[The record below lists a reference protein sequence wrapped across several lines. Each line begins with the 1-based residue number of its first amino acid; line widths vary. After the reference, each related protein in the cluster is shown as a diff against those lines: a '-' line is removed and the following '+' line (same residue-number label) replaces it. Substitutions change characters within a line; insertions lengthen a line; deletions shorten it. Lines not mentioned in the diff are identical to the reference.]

1 MCPSSDQFHSHKD
14 AEITW
19 ENTHSHNCQLRVS
32 ESIMAS
38 VVYFSNNHA
47 CHHLSCWLQHMV
59 VIAQY
64 ITRQDMCCH
73 RKPYNKTCNETLWSA
88 FLCIRLLV
96 MVKYRQTCCA
106 TGCSISSNRLKINDT
121 GPGRRLV
128 KSQAFPRA
136 SFSENIE
143 RLITWF
149 VLARLGDRASP
160 LVVRSVVVA
169 PSRTRTCY

>member
-1 MCPSSDQFHSHKD
+1 
-14 AEITW
+14 
-19 ENTHSHNCQLRVS
+19 
-32 ESIMAS
+32 
-38 VVYFSNNHA
+38 
-47 CHHLSCWLQHMV
+47 MV
-59 VIAQY
+59 VTAQY
-64 ITRQDMCCH
+64 ITRQDMCSH

-149 VLARLGDRASP
+149 VLAWLGDHASP
-160 LVVRSVVVA
+160 LVVRSVVLAAESDSDVLLA
-169 PSRTRTCY
+169 HLSHPTPPRTQISASGRDLWSAVWAESAWSSRGARG